1 MNFKAYFVCIG
12 PSIVLMI
19 LFVFINISYYQI
31 MYGVKTRDFLIRTIS
46 LNILAI
52 LVGWFPVLYF
62 WPDFSVKYLMP
73 TSCVFGALAC
83 VGSRFIY
90 SEIVPEQLAEQIVK
104 LIRDKAGKEND
115 EETD

>member
-1 MNFKAYFVCIG
+1 MNLRAYCVCIG

-31 MYGVKTRDFLIRTIS
+31 MYGVKTRNFLTRTIS
-46 LNILAI
+46 LNTLAI
-52 LVGWFPVLYF
+52 LIGWFPVLYF

-73 TSCVFGALAC
+73 TSYVFGALAC

-104 LIRDKAGKEND
+104 LIREKAQKESD

>member
-1 MNFKAYFVCIG
+1 M
-12 PSIVLMI
+12 
-19 LFVFINISYYQI
+19 
-31 MYGVKTRDFLIRTIS
+31 T
-46 LNILAI
+46 
-52 LVGWFPVLYF
+52 
-62 WPDFSVKYLMP
+62 

-104 LIRDKAGKEND
+104 LIREKAQKEND